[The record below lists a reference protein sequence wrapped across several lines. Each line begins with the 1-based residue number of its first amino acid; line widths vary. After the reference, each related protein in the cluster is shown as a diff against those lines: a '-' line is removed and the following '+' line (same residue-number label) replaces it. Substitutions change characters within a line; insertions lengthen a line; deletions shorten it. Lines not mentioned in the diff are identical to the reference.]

1 MVNECISFYS
11 VDKKLKYSEEENYFE
26 ESFNNIESQFSI
38 ADIQYLIDSYRMATK
53 WCSIYMLSKYKH
65 QEIASM

>member
-1 MVNECISFYS
+1 MNVFPYS

-38 ADIQYLIDSYRMATK
+38 ADIQYLIDSLPDGYKK
-53 WCSIYMLSKYKH
+53 WCSIYMLSKDISIKKLPVC
-65 QEIASM
+65 